1 MVQLGICENDEILL
15 INDTAVTQLTLPD
28 VKTAFKGAPLVV
40 SRTIQTLRYSFHHLF
55 NVIVFLV
62 FLKLLFT
69 PCSKMLKVCLPL
81 H

>member
-1 MVQLGICENDEILL
+1 MNVCVPLLGICENDEILL

-40 SRTIQTLRYSFHHLF
+40 SRMIQTLRSSFHHLF

-62 FLKLLFT
+62 FLMKIT
-69 PCSKMLKVCLPL
+69 L
-81 H
+81 HTF